1 MDQNKLKKMAQTL
14 LDESYDKSF
23 LITEFSALPTYSY
36 DVDKGDWITIPDSYS
51 LFLMVKE
58 IKECSEC
65 RSIANHI
72 ESFLGFECVVDF
84 N

>member
-23 LITEFSALPTYSY
+23 LITEFRALQTHSY
-36 DVDKGDWITIPDSYS
+36 DVDKGDWVPDSYS
-51 LFLMVKE
+51 LFLMVKK
-58 IKECSEC
+58 IKECSEF